1 MTTIGAVGDHIWF
14 ITVQIST
21 RELKANLSAV
31 LRRVRNG
38 EEISVTSH
46 GAVVARLSPPAAVS
60 LSAAE
65 MLQQQPW
72 AEMPGQVV
80 SKLGLDTP
88 VGWHGEGP
96 SFTDLLLEDRE

>member
-1 MTTIGAVGDHIWF
+1 MQV
-14 ITVQIST
+14 ST

-46 GAVVARLSPPAAVS
+46 GAVVARLFPPAAPS
-60 LSAAE
+60 LSVVDV
-65 MLQQQPW
+65 LQRQPW
-72 AEMPGQVV
+72 VVPGQAV

-88 VGWHGEGP
+88 IGWRGEGA

>member
-1 MTTIGAVGDHIWF
+1 M
-14 ITVQIST
+14 QIST

-38 EEISVTSH
+38 EEISVTSR
-46 GAVVARLSPPAAVS
+46 GAVVARLSPPVATS
-60 LSAAE
+60 LSAVDV
-65 MLQQQPW
+65 LQQQSW
-72 AEMPGQVV
+72 TVQPGEVV

>member
-1 MTTIGAVGDHIWF
+1 MQV
-14 ITVQIST
+14 ST

-46 GAVVARLSPPAAVS
+46 GAVVARLSPPAATS
-60 LSAAE
+60 LSAADA
-65 MLQQQPW
+65 LQHQSW
-72 AEMPGQVV
+72 AVLPGQVV

-88 VGWHGEGP
+88 VDWHGEGP

>member
-1 MTTIGAVGDHIWF
+1 M
-14 ITVQIST
+14 QIST

-38 EEISVTSH
+38 EEISVTSR
-46 GAVVARLSPPAAVS
+46 GAVVARLSPPAEVS
-60 LSAAE
+60 LSAADV
-65 MLQQQPW
+65 LQHQSW
-72 AEMPGQVV
+72 AVQPGQAV